1 MQAKKG
7 QVPCC
12 SPNSS
17 QPSSQVRRSEPR
29 PAPRARQQHHHSTLS
44 LVQGRTGG
52 GKLCQGPQY
61 CRLPPPPHRPRPCA
75 QVASYA
81 HCARVPCQPPSP
93 NAGHV
98 PLCHTNQAEAQA
110 PPPGLSSRR
119 RTRPPHMPRCSD
131 PVPGALCYSHLRTQP
146 PGRRSLSY
154 TSHQWMPAPSG
165 MSGATVSGPCGVH
178 RGAPLKQARPPA
190 TASPSTTSFQNC
202 VGKDRTRRLGAAP
215 NWCRHTL
222 QLQLAG
228 SSGTHRCAN
237 RTTSAGV
244 CAVPAARPGSR
255 HFLPSCKQ
263 PAALTSAAL
272 HPFLR
277 ANPSSIPPPHL
288 ALALLGVLCRRLSSL
303 GAHHV
308 ARLAGLGHRQHAH
321 QHGAA
326 LLRQGSSG

>member
-1 MQAKKG
+1 MRTAQGFPA
-7 QVPCC
+7 
-12 SPNSS
+12 SPHHRTLGMC
-17 QPSSQVRRSEPR
+17 PSATQTRQKRKRRLLGSPAGAAHGR
-29 PAPRARQQHHHSTLS
+29 RTCLGAAIQYPAPSVTATCAHSRQGAAPLS
-44 LVQGRTGG
+44 
-52 GKLCQGPQY
+52 
-61 CRLPPPPHRPRPCA
+61 
-75 QVASYA
+75 
-81 HCARVPCQPPSP
+81 
-93 NAGHV
+93 
-98 PLCHTNQAEAQA
+98 HT
-110 PPPGLSSRR
+110 
-119 RTRPPHMPRCSD
+119 T
-131 PVPGALCYSHLRTQP
+131 
-146 PGRRSLSY
+146 
-154 TSHQWMPAPSG
+154 HQWMPAPSG

-202 VGKDRTRRLGAAP
+202 VGKDRTRRFGAAP
-215 NWCRHTL
+215 NWCRHAL

-237 RTTSAGV
+237 GTTSAGV
-244 CAVPAARPGSR
+244 CAPCPPPVLEAGTSSRAAT
-255 HFLPSCKQ
+255 Q

-272 HPFLR
+272 HPFLC